1 MANIEKRSDNT
12 YRIIVSAGYDSKG
25 KKLRKYRT
33 VTLPENMT
41 ERQRE
46 KELTRLSVLFEKE
59 VEDGTYLD
67 GSKITFAAFTE
78 KWLRDYAEKQ
88 LTPGT
93 LSPYK
98 MRLEKRIL
106 PAIGHIK
113 LSKLQPHHL
122 IELYNNL
129 SESGIRLDTRCSPT
143 AALIKKLEHIST
155 SDIVK
160 LSGLSFKTCH
170 SIKKGNHATY
180 EAAEKICAGID
191 ADIKK
196 MFTYDNNKTLS
207 DKTVR
212 HHMTLISSILSKA
225 VDWNVIIS
233 NPAAR
238 VALGKL
244 PKYKPTYYD
253 DEQITAMF
261 SALENEPLRYRA
273 MVYLT
278 IDTGM
283 RSGEI
288 AGLCWSDID
297 FDTSVLSVD
306 KQRQYVSG
314 YGTFEKTP
322 KTENGIR
329 TITISKTVS
338 EILRQYKAQQIQDMI
353 MFGSAWK
360 NDDLVFVHENGSPMH
375 PHRPYKWFT
384 EFLERHGLPKIT
396 YHQLRHTNAS
406 LLISAG
412 VDVVTL
418 SGRLGHGDKNV
429 TLNTYSH
436 IIKSKEAQAANRM
449 DIFYSRTAEKDK
461 KRVKNNA

>member
-1 MANIEKRSDNT
+1 MASIEKRSDNT
-12 YRIIVSAGYDSKG
+12 YRITVSCGYDSLG
-25 KKLRKYRT
+25 KKLRKSKT
-33 VTLPENMT
+33 VTIPENMT
-41 ERQRE
+41 EKQRE
-46 KELTRLSVLFEKE
+46 KELNKQAVLFEKQ

-67 GSKITFAAFTE
+67 GSKVTFAQFTE
-78 KWLRDYAEKQ
+78 KWIKEYAEKQ
-88 LTPGT
+88 LSLGT
-93 LSPYK
+93 FKTYLT
-98 MRLEKRIL
+98 RIEKRII

-113 LSKLQPHHL
+113 LAKLQPHHL
-122 IELYNNL
+122 IEFYNNI
-129 SESGIRLDTRCSPT
+129 SEGGIRLDTRCKPT
-143 AALIKKLEHIST
+143 AELVKILEAVPT
-155 SDIVK
+155 PDIVK
-160 LSGLSFKTCH
+160 ISGLSFKTAQ
-170 SIKKGNHATY
+170 SIKKGNFTTH
-180 EAAEKICAGID
+180 EAAEKICTALD
-191 ADIKK
+191 VDIKK
-196 MFTYDNNKTLS
+196 MFVYDTDKKLS

-212 HHMTLISSILSKA
+212 HHHSLISAILSKA
-225 VDWNVIIS
+225 AAWNVITS
-233 NPAAR
+233 NPAER
-238 VALGKL
+238 VDLGKL

-261 SALENEPLRYRA
+261 AALENEPLRYRA

-297 FDTSVLSVD
+297 FENDIVTID

-314 YGTFEKTP
+314 YGTFEKAP

-329 TITISKTVS
+329 TITISKTITA
-338 EILRQYKAQQIQDMI
+338 ILKQYRGQQIQDMLVL
-353 MFGSAWK
+353 GDAWK
-360 NDDLVFVHENGSPMH
+360 NDNQVFVHEDGTAMH

-384 EFLERHGLPKIT
+384 EFLERHDLPKIT

-449 DIFYSRTAEKDK
+449 DIFYSKATDK
-461 KRVKNNA
+461 AKQDVKNNA